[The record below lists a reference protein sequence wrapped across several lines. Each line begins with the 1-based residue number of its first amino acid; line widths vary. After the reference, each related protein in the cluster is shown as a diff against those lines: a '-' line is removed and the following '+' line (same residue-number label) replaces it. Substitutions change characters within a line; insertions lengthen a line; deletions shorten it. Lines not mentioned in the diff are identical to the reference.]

1 MMNFVITGKVSSKC
15 FENCLYLLLPL
26 SKNFYLGYNSQCFL
40 KENYL
45 NNFAEFFTII
55 MCLNIKENVKIC
67 LNATKHI
74 VKYYV
79 MMFKRVFSNRRI
91 N

>member
-1 MMNFVITGKVSSKC
+1 MFWK
-15 FENCLYLLLPL
+15 LPIFATS

-55 MCLNIKENVKIC
+55 MCLNIKENVNMLKCYKTHSQILC
-67 LNATKHI
+67 YD
-74 VKYYV
+74 V
-79 MMFKRVFSNRRI
+79 
-91 N
+91 